1 MKTKHTHKH
10 RQDDEQHTQP
20 SSNPR
25 FAVQD
30 IQARAER
37 ACQLYPALIQD
48 RAHQARVRAVVDT
61 LRSHCERVDFTAI
74 YETARVERQGA
85 LTEVKVNR
93 VSHLPRSWSQL
104 KQQIRDL
111 GHHCVHRIDTRSI
124 VVKVMLA
131 E

>member
-1 MKTKHTHKH
+1 MKTKHTHK
-10 RQDDEQHTQP
+10 QDDEQYTQP

-61 LRSHCERVDFTAI
+61 LRSHCTRVDFTAI

-85 LTEVKVNR
+85 LTEVKVDR
-93 VSHLPRSWSQL
+93 VSSLPRSWRQL
-104 KQQIRDL
+104 KHEIRDL
-111 GHHCVHRIDTRSI
+111 GHDCVHRINTRSI